1 MIHMATSGTTTM
13 MTAKL
18 LTIISTE
25 LLEVGPDFN
34 EHTNLFDAGFD
45 SLATMQ
51 LLIRLEQNFGIQ
63 LPASKLTKENFST
76 VADLE
81 KLIIAQQQA

>member
-1 MIHMATSGTTTM
+1 MASTNNTTIITD
-13 MTAKL
+13 KL
-18 LTIISTE
+18 LEIISTE
-25 LLEVGPDFN
+25 LLEVGSDFN

-63 LPASKLTKENFST
+63 LPASKLTKENFSS

-81 KLIIAQQQA
+81 KLIMAQQQIR

>member
-1 MIHMATSGTTTM
+1 MATSDNPTII
-13 MTAKL
+13 TARL

-25 LLEVGPDFN
+25 LLEVGSDFN
-34 EHTNLFDAGFD
+34 EHTNLFDSGFD

-51 LLIRLEQNFGIQ
+51 LLIRLEQQFGIQ
-63 LPASKLTKENFST
+63 LPVSSLTKDNFST

-81 KLIIAQQQA
+81 KLIIAQQQAC

>member
-1 MIHMATSGTTTM
+1 MASTNNTTIITD
-13 MTAKL
+13 KL
-18 LTIISTE
+18 LEIISTE
-25 LLEVGPDFN
+25 LLEVGSDFN

-63 LPASKLTKENFST
+63 LPASKLTKENFSS

-81 KLIIAQQQA
+81 KLIMSQQQT